1 MKITLHHPASLYG
14 VPVILDDAGNV
25 LSYPDG
31 FRAIRARLGLSVGDV
46 GALCDCSPRTVQGW
60 ELNRPP
66 SAAALNVLGLLLE
79 RAENGGKPLKSPE
92 TTRRGTEWIRYRR
105 PTTGSDG
112 HGG

>member
-1 MKITLHHPASLYG
+1 MKITLHHPASSYG

-25 LSYPDG
+25 MDYPDG

-66 SAAALNVLGLLLE
+66 SAAALNALGLLLE
-79 RAENGGKPLKSPE
+79 REQTGGKPPKPAK
-92 TTRRGTEWIRYRR
+92 
-105 PTTGSDG
+105 TGRIATA
-112 HGG
+112 

>member
-1 MKITLHHPASLYG
+1 MKITLHHPASSYG
-14 VPVILDDAGNV
+14 VPVILDDEGNV

-66 SAAALNVLGLLLE
+66 SAAALNALGLLLE
-79 RAENGGKPLKSPE
+79 REQNGGKPPKPAK
-92 TTRRGTEWIRYRR
+92 TARRATA
-105 PTTGSDG
+105 
-112 HGG
+112 